1 MPGCEPTAQELIAD
15 GKSLMPAFNRQ
26 ARGGRAAARPE
37 SRSVK
42 HKAKQQKLGDNVP
55 DSVTLEVGGRT
66 MVIETGELAKQANGS
81 AVVRYGDQNVVL
93 CAATASAKPRE
104 GIDWFPLT
112 CDFEEKMFAAG
123 KIPGGFI
130 KREGR
135 PTEHAV
141 LSSRQIDRPI
151 RPLFPDGFRNDVQI
165 VATVLSIDPELDADV
180 LGVCAAGAALALS
193 DIPFDKTVAAV
204 RVGRD
209 ESGKFIAN
217 PTLPQ
222 YETGGMD
229 IIVAGTSDAVMMV
242 EGGGNEIDEEDFLGA
257 VEFAH
262 GEIKR
267 IVKAIDQLVKK
278 NGKAKREY
286 PVQKI
291 NSDLEKWVR
300 KNFGKDVAK
309 AMRIV
314 EKGER
319 EEAFARLSVDEALAR
334 CNGKKDADIKALL
347 EDSSASKEFGKIV
360 KTMEEDELRTMVVD
374 EKIRPD
380 GRKADQIRPIWSK
393 VHYVPRVHG
402 SGVFTRGQTQVFTAA
417 TLGSS
422 SDAQRLDGIVALE
435 NKRYMHFYDFPPFS
449 VGETRPMRG
458 PGRREIGHG
467 ALAER
472 ALLPVLPP
480 KEEFPYTIRLMSE
493 VLESNG
499 SSSMASVC
507 GSTLALMDA
516 GVPIKDHVAGVA
528 MGLILKGDKYAVLT
542 DIQGLEDALGE
553 MDFKVAG
560 TKKGITAIQMDIKVQ
575 GVTLKIMREA
585 MEQAKKSR
593 YFIIDKLAETIAA
606 PRTEL
611 SKYAPRM
618 IVIKIDPAKIKD
630 VIGPGGK
637 VINKIIAD
645 TGVTKIDIEDDG
657 SVFITSLDGE
667 SGDKARQIVENLTKE
682 IVVGETYLG
691 TVTRVI
697 PIGAFVQILPGK
709 EGLVHISQLAPQRV
723 ERVEDVVNV
732 GDEIT
737 VKVMEVDSQGRLNLS
752 RKAVLGST
760 NGSGDQGRRPPR
772 ETPESRDTSPTP
784 RDLADAPGAPPMRRR
799 RRPQGRREGT
809 D

>member
-1 MPGCEPTAQELIAD
+1 V
-15 GKSLMPAFNRQ
+15 
-26 ARGGRAAARPE
+26 PE
-37 SRSVK
+37 
-42 HKAKQQKLGDNVP
+42 
-55 DSVTLEVGGRT
+55 SVTLEVGGRT
-66 MVIETGELAKQANGS
+66 MIIETGELAKQANGS

-135 PTEHAV
+135 PSEHAV

-209 ESGKFIAN
+209 EGGKFIAN
-217 PTLPQ
+217 PTLAQ
-222 YETGGMD
+222 YESGGME
-229 IIVAGTSDAVMMV
+229 IVVAGTADAVMMV
-242 EGGGNEIDEEDFLGA
+242 EGGGNEISEEDFLGG

-267 IVKAIDQLVKK
+267 IVKAIDQLAKK
-278 NGKAKREY
+278 YGKAKRQY
-286 PVQKI
+286 PVAKVAP
-291 NSDLEKWVR
+291 DLEKWVR
-300 KNFGKDVAK
+300 KNFAKDVAK

-314 EKGER
+314 EKSER
-319 EEAFARLSVDEALAR
+319 ERAFANLSIDEALVR
-334 CNGKKDADIKALL
+334 VGKKDAEIKALL
-347 EDSSASKEFGKIV
+347 EDSNTAKAFDKIL

-380 GRKADQIRPIWSK
+380 GRKANEIRPIWTK

-417 TLGSS
+417 TLGST

-435 NKRYMHFYDFPPFS
+435 DKRYMHFYNFPPFS

-480 KEEFPYTIRLMSE
+480 KDEFPYTIRVMSE

-528 MGLILKGDKYAVLT
+528 MGLILKGDKYAILT

-575 GVTLKIMREA
+575 GITLEIMREA
-585 MEQAKKSR
+585 MAEAKKSR
-593 YFIIDKLAETIAA
+593 YFIIDKLAETIAQ
-606 PRTEL
+606 PRGEL
-611 SKYAPRM
+611 SKFAPRM
-618 IVIKIDPAKIKD
+618 IVMKIDPAKIKD

-657 SVFITSLDGE
+657 SVYITSLDGE
-667 SGDKARQIVENLTKE
+667 SGDKAKQIVENLTKE
-682 IVVGETYLG
+682 VVVGETYVG

-737 VKVMEVDSQGRLNLS
+737 VKVTEVDGQGRLNLS
-752 RKAVLGST
+752 RKAVLASS
-760 NGSGDQGRRPPR
+760 NGSGERERERGSRPPR
-772 ETPESRDTSPTP
+772 REPETGE
-784 RDLADAPGAPPMRRR
+784 LADAPGAPPMRRR
-799 RRPQGRREGT
+799 RRPHGRRE

>member
-1 MPGCEPTAQELIAD
+1 M
-15 GKSLMPAFNRQ
+15 
-26 ARGGRAAARPE
+26 PE
-37 SRSVK
+37 S
-42 HKAKQQKLGDNVP
+42 
-55 DSVTLEVGGRT
+55 VTIEVGGRT
-66 MVIETGELAKQANGS
+66 MIIETGELAKQANGS
-81 AVVRYGDQNVVL
+81 ALVRYGDQNVVL
-93 CAATASAKPRE
+93 CAVTASEKPRE
-104 GIDWFPLT
+104 GIDFFPLT
-112 CDFEEKMFAAG
+112 CDFEEKMYAAG
-123 KIPGGFI
+123 KIPGGYI

-135 PTEHAV
+135 PPEHAV

-209 ESGKFIAN
+209 EDGDFICN
-217 PTLPQ
+217 PSLAQ

-229 IIVAGTSDAVMMV
+229 IVIAGTADAVMMV
-242 EGGGNEIDEEDFLGA
+242 EGGGHEISEEDFLGA

-262 GEIKR
+262 DEIRK
-267 IVKAIDQLVKK
+267 IVKAIDQLAKK
-278 NGKAKREY
+278 HGKKKREY
-286 PVQKI
+286 PLQKV
-291 NSDLEKWVR
+291 NSDLDKWVR
-300 KNFGKDVAK
+300 KTFAKDVAK

-319 EEAFARLSVDEALAR
+319 EDAFGEFNIDEALKRVA
-334 CNGKKDADIKALL
+334 KKDDDIKALL
-347 EDSSASKEFGKIV
+347 EDSSASKEFNKII
-360 KTMEEDELRTMVVD
+360 KGMEEDELRVMVVD

-380 GRKADQIRPIWSK
+380 GRKPDEIRPIWCK

-402 SGVFTRGQTQVFTAA
+402 SGIFTRGQTQVFTAA
-417 TLGSS
+417 TLGST

-435 NKRYMHFYDFPPFS
+435 DKRYMHFYNFPPFS

-467 ALAER
+467 HLAER

-480 KEEFPYTIRLMSE
+480 KEEFPYTLRLMSE

-507 GSTLALMDA
+507 GSSLALMDA
-516 GVPIKDHVAGVA
+516 GVPIKEHVAGVA
-528 MGLILKGDKYAVLT
+528 MGLILKGDKYEVLT

-575 GVTLKIMREA
+575 GITIGIMREA
-585 MEQAKKSR
+585 MERAKKSR
-593 YFIIDKLAETIAA
+593 NFIIDKLAETISK
-606 PRTEL
+606 PNEEL

-637 VINKIIAD
+637 IINKIIAE

-657 SVFITSLDGE
+657 SVFITSADGE
-667 SGDKARQIVENLTKE
+667 SGDKAKQYVENLTKE
-682 IVVGETYLG
+682 VVVGETYTG
-691 TVTRVI
+691 TVTRI
-697 PIGAFVQILPGK
+697 IAIGAFVQILPGK

-723 ERVEDVVNV
+723 EKVEDVVAV
-732 GDEIT
+732 GDQIQ
-737 VKVMEVDSQGRLNLS
+737 VKVMEIDGQGRLNLS
-752 RKAVLGST
+752 RKALLAGGASS
-760 NGSGDQGRRPPR
+760 NGDSHDHGGGHRNRGPRHDSHDSSPP
-772 ETPESRDTSPTP
+772 PT
-784 RDLADAPGAPPMRRR
+784 AAGAPPMRRR
-799 RRPQGRREGT
+799 RRPQGGGRH
-809 D
+809 DD